1 MAEKVLIIGAG
12 ISGLSAGCY
21 LQMNGFETGI
31 YEMHS
36 LPGGLCTSW
45 EKDGYKIDGCI
56 HWLVGTKSG
65 TGFYNLWN
73 ELIDMESLNITD
85 HEIFFRCED
94 SAGNFINFYNNVD
107 QLENELL
114 AKVPEDS
121 AVIKDYIHAVRK
133 FSRMN
138 LPVPKPRE
146 LFTLR
151 DALSS
156 LRKIGPYLPA
166 LNKWTKVSIVD
177 FASRCKNP
185 LLRKTIENLFV
196 PEMSIVFAMITT
208 AWMNNKEAG
217 YPIGGSLEFAKKI
230 EQTYLRSG
238 GKIYY
243 RNKVEK
249 IIIESENGKSRASGI
264 ITSDGKVEKADYII
278 SAADGNFTLNELLQG
293 KFTDEKTGNF
303 YKKSLPFPSYLQLSL
318 GVNRKL
324 RSEASSLIIPLS
336 KPVYIDPSN
345 TIHYIKIRI
354 HNFDPGLAPDGKTL
368 ITIMILT
375 REDEY
380 WTKLRTDNYAG
391 YKKEKKRII
400 SEVIAGAEHRL
411 GPLQSHLEM
420 SDLSTPATVIRYTN
434 NWKGS
439 FEGWVLTPETGLKQ
453 LPVTLPG
460 LNNFYMAG
468 QWVVP
473 GGGLPTVLMSA
484 RGVSQIICRKSKKK
498 FITASLLKEK
508 S

>member
-21 LQMNGFETGI
+21 LQMNGFETAI

-45 EKDGYKIDGCI
+45 VKDGYKIDGCI
-56 HWLVGTKSG
+56 HWLVGTKPG

-73 ELIDMESLNITD
+73 ELIDMKSLIITD

-94 SAGNFINFYNNVD
+94 SAGNFINFYNNID

-114 AKVPEDS
+114 AKAPEDI
-121 AVIKDYIHAVRK
+121 AVINDYIHAVRK

-146 LFTLR
+146 LYTLR
-151 DALSS
+151 DAFSS
-156 LRKIGPYLPA
+156 LRIMGPYLPA
-166 LNKWTKVSIVD
+166 IKKWTNVSIAD

-208 AWMNNKEAG
+208 AWMNNKDAG

-230 EQTYLRSG
+230 EETYLRSG
-238 GKIYY
+238 GQIYY
-243 RNKVEK
+243 RNKVDK
-249 IIIESENGKSRASGI
+249 IIVESVNGKSKASGI
-264 ITSDGKVEKADYII
+264 ITSEGKVEKADYII
-278 SAADGNFTLNELLQG
+278 SAADGNFTLNELLEG
-293 KFTDEKTGNF
+293 KFTDQKTSKF
-303 YKKSLPFPSYLQLSL
+303 YKKSLPFSSYLQLSL
-318 GVNRKL
+318 GVDRKL
-324 RSEASSLIIPLS
+324 ISEVPSLIIPLS

-345 TIHYIKIRI
+345 TINEIKIRI
-354 HNFDPGLAPDGKTL
+354 HNFDPTLAPDGKTL
-368 ITIMILT
+368 ISAMILT

-380 WTKLRTDNYAG
+380 WTNLRTDNFEG

-439 FEGWVLTPETGLKQ
+439 FEGWVITPETGLKQ
-453 LPVTLPG
+453 LPVTLPD
-460 LNNFYMAG
+460 LNNFYMTG
-468 QWVVP
+468 QWVAP
-473 GGGLPTVLMSA
+473 GGGLPTVMMSA
-484 RGVSQIICRKSKKK
+484 RGVSQIICKKSKKK
-498 FITASLLKEK
+498 FITS
-508 S
+508 